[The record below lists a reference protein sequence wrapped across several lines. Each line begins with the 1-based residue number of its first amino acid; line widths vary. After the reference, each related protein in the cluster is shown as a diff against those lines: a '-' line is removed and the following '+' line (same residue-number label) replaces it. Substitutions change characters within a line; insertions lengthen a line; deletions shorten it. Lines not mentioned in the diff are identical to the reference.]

1 MTTTADEPQQPPRR
15 RAPAGAAVL
24 REDVTEA
31 IRAAVFEELAAVG
44 YARMSIEGIARR
56 AGVGKTAVYRRWR
69 SKLHLVLDL
78 VSALAVQ
85 GLPAPDTGSLE
96 GDLRLLY
103 EVTSRALR
111 HPVASQIIPDLQAE
125 AARNPEIA
133 EAMQKALREG
143 QDGRGQRHRGGGGAR
158 GELRAGLDDDL
169 ALDLISGPLYWR
181 SVVVRGPKLPKGYLG
196 ALARATAEALRAHL
210 SGLRRQGAPCAPATG
225 GVSPVAA
232 SGCSR
237 SQPSHADAI
246 MSCTSSRAFQ
256 PSSAAA
262 RSAEATTRA
271 GSPGRRG

>member
-1 MTTTADEPQQPPRR
+1 MTTNADEPRTGTRR

-69 SKLHLVLDL
+69 SKLHLVLDV

-85 GLPAPDTGSLE
+85 GLPVPDTGTLE

-125 AARNPEIA
+125 AARNPDIA

-143 QDGRGQRHRGGGGAR
+143 QEGVASKIVRAAAQR
-158 GELRAGLDDDL
+158 GEMGPDFDEDL

-181 SVVVRGPKLPKGYLG
+181 SVVIRSPRLPKGYLD
-196 ALARATAEALRAHL
+196 ALARATAQALKAL
-210 SGLRRQGAPCAPATG
+210 
-225 GVSPVAA
+225 
-232 SGCSR
+232 
-237 SQPSHADAI
+237 
-246 MSCTSSRAFQ
+246 
-256 PSSAAA
+256 
-262 RSAEATTRA
+262 
-271 GSPGRRG
+271 

>member
-1 MTTTADEPQQPPRR
+1 MTTNAEEPQPRPRR

-78 VSALAVQ
+78 VSAIAVQ

-111 HPVASQIIPDLQAE
+111 HPVASQILPDLQAE
-125 AARNPEIA
+125 AARNPDIA
-133 EAMQKALREG
+133 EALRKALREG
-143 QDGRGQRHRGGGGAR
+143 QDGVAKGIVTAAEAR
-158 GELRAGLDDDL
+158 GELRPGADHDL

-181 SVVVRGPKLPKGYLG
+181 SVVIRNPKLPKGYL
-196 ALARATAEALRAHL
+196 ATLARATTQALKAL
-210 SGLRRQGAPCAPATG
+210 
-225 GVSPVAA
+225 
-232 SGCSR
+232 
-237 SQPSHADAI
+237 
-246 MSCTSSRAFQ
+246 
-256 PSSAAA
+256 
-262 RSAEATTRA
+262 
-271 GSPGRRG
+271 

>member
-1 MTTTADEPQQPPRR
+1 MTTSGPQGEQASGPEGERQGAPTGARTRR

-31 IRAAVFEELAAVG
+31 IRDAVFEELASVG

-78 VSALAVQ
+78 VSAIAVQ

-133 EAMQKALREG
+133 EALQKALREG
-143 QDGRGQRHRGGGGAR
+143 QHGVASGIVRAAVER
-158 GELRAGLDDDL
+158 GELREGADEEL
-169 ALDLISGPLYWR
+169 ALDLVSGPLYWR
-181 SVVVRGPKLPKGYLG
+181 SVVVRAKLPKGYLG
-196 ALARATAEALRAHL
+196 RLAAATAAGLRAL
-210 SGLRRQGAPCAPATG
+210 
-225 GVSPVAA
+225 
-232 SGCSR
+232 
-237 SQPSHADAI
+237 
-246 MSCTSSRAFQ
+246 
-256 PSSAAA
+256 
-262 RSAEATTRA
+262 
-271 GSPGRRG
+271 

>member
-1 MTTTADEPQQPPRR
+1 MLVRMTTNADEPQPRPR

-69 SKLHLVLDL
+69 SKLHLVLDI

-96 GDLRLLY
+96 TDLRLLY

-111 HPVASQIIPDLQAE
+111 HPVASQILPDLQAE

-133 EAMQKALREG
+133 EAVQKALREG
-143 QDGRGQRHRGGGGAR
+143 QEGVASQILVAAERR
-158 GELRAGLDDDL
+158 GELRAGFDEEL

-181 SVVVRGPKLPKGYLG
+181 SVVIRTRKLPKGYL
-196 ALARATAEALRAHL
+196 ATLARATTGALKAL
-210 SGLRRQGAPCAPATG
+210 
-225 GVSPVAA
+225 
-232 SGCSR
+232 
-237 SQPSHADAI
+237 
-246 MSCTSSRAFQ
+246 
-256 PSSAAA
+256 
-262 RSAEATTRA
+262 
-271 GSPGRRG
+271 

>member
-1 MTTTADEPQQPPRR
+1 MTTNAEESQTRPRR

-69 SKLHLVLDL
+69 SKLHLVLDV
-78 VSALAVQ
+78 VSALAVL
-85 GLPAPDTGSLE
+85 GLPVPDTGSLE

-133 EAMQKALREG
+133 EAMQKTLREG
-143 QDGRGQRHRGGGGAR
+143 QDGVASKIIEAAQRR
-158 GELRAGLDDDL
+158 GELAAGLDDDL
-169 ALDLISGPLYWR
+169 AMDLISGPLYWR
-181 SVVVRGPKLPKGYLG
+181 SVVIRTPKLPKGYLA
-196 ALARATAEALRAHL
+196 ALARGTTEALKAL
-210 SGLRRQGAPCAPATG
+210 
-225 GVSPVAA
+225 
-232 SGCSR
+232 
-237 SQPSHADAI
+237 
-246 MSCTSSRAFQ
+246 
-256 PSSAAA
+256 
-262 RSAEATTRA
+262 
-271 GSPGRRG
+271 

>member
-1 MTTTADEPQQPPRR
+1 MTTNAGEPQTRPRR
-15 RAPAGAAVL
+15 RTPAGAAVL

-69 SKLHLVLDL
+69 SKLHLVLDV
-78 VSALAVQ
+78 VSAIAVM
-85 GLPAPDTGSLE
+85 GLPTPDTGSLE

-133 EAMQKALREG
+133 EAMQKTLREG
-143 QDGRGQRHRGGGGAR
+143 QEGVASKILVAAEQR
-158 GELRAGLDDDL
+158 GEIREGFDDEL

-181 SVVVRGPKLPKGYLG
+181 SVVIRSPKLPKGYL
-196 ALARATAEALRAHL
+196 ASLARATAAAVKAL
-210 SGLRRQGAPCAPATG
+210 
-225 GVSPVAA
+225 
-232 SGCSR
+232 
-237 SQPSHADAI
+237 
-246 MSCTSSRAFQ
+246 
-256 PSSAAA
+256 
-262 RSAEATTRA
+262 
-271 GSPGRRG
+271 

>member
-1 MTTTADEPQQPPRR
+1 MTTNAAESADEPPARPRR

-69 SKLHLVLDL
+69 SKLHLVLDV
-78 VSALAVQ
+78 VSALAVT
-85 GLPAPDTGSLE
+85 GFPVPDTGSLE

-125 AARNPEIA
+125 AARNPDLA
-133 EAMQKALREG
+133 EAFQKALRDGQEG
-143 QDGRGQRHRGGGGAR
+143 VASRIVAAAEGR
-158 GELRAGLDDDL
+158 GELRAGVDADL

-181 SVVVRGPKLPKGYLG
+181 SVVIRSPKLPKGYLEK
-196 ALARATAEALRAHL
+196 LARATAGALKAL
-210 SGLRRQGAPCAPATG
+210 
-225 GVSPVAA
+225 
-232 SGCSR
+232 
-237 SQPSHADAI
+237 
-246 MSCTSSRAFQ
+246 
-256 PSSAAA
+256 
-262 RSAEATTRA
+262 
-271 GSPGRRG
+271 

>member
-1 MTTTADEPQQPPRR
+1 MTTNADEPGARTADRR
-15 RAPAGAAVL
+15 RRRRPAGAAVL
-24 REDVTEA
+24 RTDVTEA
-31 IRAAVFEELAAVG
+31 IRGAVFEELAAVG

-78 VSALAVQ
+78 VSAIAVQ

-133 EAMQKALREG
+133 EAMQKAVREG
-143 QDGRGQRHRGGGGAR
+143 QDGVASGIVAAAQQR
-158 GELRAGLDDDL
+158 GEVREGVDTDL

-181 SVVVRGPKLPKGYLG
+181 SVVIRSPKLPKGYL
-196 ALARATAEALRAHL
+196 EALTRTTAA
-210 SGLRRQGAPCAPATG
+210 GLKAL
-225 GVSPVAA
+225 
-232 SGCSR
+232 
-237 SQPSHADAI
+237 
-246 MSCTSSRAFQ
+246 
-256 PSSAAA
+256 
-262 RSAEATTRA
+262 
-271 GSPGRRG
+271 

>member
-1 MTTTADEPQQPPRR
+1 MLGRMTTNADEPQTRPRR
-15 RAPAGAAVL
+15 RTPAGAAVL
-24 REDVTEA
+24 RPDVTEA

-69 SKLHLVLDL
+69 SKLHLVLDV

-85 GLPAPDTGSLE
+85 GLPVPDTGSLE

-103 EVTSRALR
+103 EFTSRALR

-143 QDGRGQRHRGGGGAR
+143 QEGVASKIVVAAAQR
-158 GELRAGLDDDL
+158 GEINGDLDEDL

-181 SVVVRGPKLPKGYLG
+181 SVVIRSPKLPKGYLG
-196 ALARATAEALRAHL
+196 ALARATAEAIKAL
-210 SGLRRQGAPCAPATG
+210 
-225 GVSPVAA
+225 
-232 SGCSR
+232 
-237 SQPSHADAI
+237 
-246 MSCTSSRAFQ
+246 
-256 PSSAAA
+256 
-262 RSAEATTRA
+262 
-271 GSPGRRG
+271 

>member
-1 MTTTADEPQQPPRR
+1 MLDAMTTNADEPGARPRR
-15 RAPAGAAVL
+15 RTPAGAAVL

-31 IRAAVFEELAAVG
+31 IRAAVFEELASVG

-69 SKLHLVLDL
+69 SKLHLVLDV
-78 VSALAVQ
+78 VSAVAVM

-133 EAMQKALREG
+133 EAMQKALRDGQEG
-143 QDGRGQRHRGGGGAR
+143 VASTIISAAERR
-158 GELRAGLDDDL
+158 GEIRSGVDREL

-181 SVVVRGPKLPKGYLG
+181 SVVIRSPKLPKGYLAALTRATVG
-196 ALARATAEALRAHL
+196 ALQAL
-210 SGLRRQGAPCAPATG
+210 
-225 GVSPVAA
+225 
-232 SGCSR
+232 
-237 SQPSHADAI
+237 
-246 MSCTSSRAFQ
+246 
-256 PSSAAA
+256 
-262 RSAEATTRA
+262 
-271 GSPGRRG
+271 

>member
-1 MTTTADEPQQPPRR
+1 MTTNADAPQPRPRR

-31 IRAAVFEELAAVG
+31 IRAAVFEELASVG

-69 SKLHLVLDL
+69 SKLHLVLDI
-78 VSALAVQ
+78 VSAIAVQ

-96 GDLRLLY
+96 SDLRLLY

-133 EAMQKALREG
+133 EAMQKALRDGQEG
-143 QDGRGQRHRGGGGAR
+143 VALRIVAAAEER
-158 GELRAGLDDDL
+158 GEVRKGVDGEL

-181 SVVVRGPKLPKGYLG
+181 SVVIRSPKLPRGYLA
-196 ALARATAEALRAHL
+196 ALSHATAEALKAL
-210 SGLRRQGAPCAPATG
+210 
-225 GVSPVAA
+225 
-232 SGCSR
+232 
-237 SQPSHADAI
+237 
-246 MSCTSSRAFQ
+246 
-256 PSSAAA
+256 
-262 RSAEATTRA
+262 
-271 GSPGRRG
+271 